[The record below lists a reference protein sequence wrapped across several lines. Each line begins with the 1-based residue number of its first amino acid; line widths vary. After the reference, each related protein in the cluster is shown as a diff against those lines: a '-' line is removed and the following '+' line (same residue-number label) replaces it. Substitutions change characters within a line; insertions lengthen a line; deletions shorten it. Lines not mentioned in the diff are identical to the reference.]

1 MRRSVFACGLLLA
14 LAGIPS
20 AVAAA
25 AGGPRPHTESTQQ
38 QTQTQATAQA
48 HAVALWNGKARR
60 AQAATARWLTIM
72 RGRPP
77 RHVSHTVASATPQA
91 ARHLAQFWHRRAT
104 KAWKLAQHPPERRAW
119 YCIHHYE
126 GSWTDANAP
135 YWGGLQM
142 DMNFQ
147 SAYGAWLLKHE
158 GTANHWTPLAQIW
171 AGVRAWR
178 TRGFEPWANTA
189 RACGVY

>member
-20 AVAAA
+20 VVSTA
-25 AGGPRPHTESTQQ
+25 AGGTDREPTVPSAST
-38 QTQTQATAQA
+38 TNTAPTNAQSIA
-48 HAVALWNGKARR
+48 YWSGEARR
-60 AQAATARWLTIM
+60 ARAITAHWLTVV

-77 RHVSHTVASATPQA
+77 RAVAIAESSSADAARTVALT
-91 ARHLAQFWHRRAT
+91 WHRRA
-104 KAWKLAQHPPERRAW
+104 KAASRLAHNPPKLKIW

-126 GSWTDANAP
+126 GSWTDPNAP

-142 DMNFQ
+142 DYSFQ
-147 SAYGAWLLKHE
+147 SAYGSWLLKHK
-158 GTANHWTPLAQIW
+158 GTANHWAPLAQIW

-178 TRGFEPWANTA
+178 VRGFEPWSTTA
-189 RACGVY
+189 HACGAY